1 MERGLE
7 TPHLSLPHH
16 PIKPTNHEQLLPKVT
31 KILSLG

>member
-7 TPHLSLPHH
+7 TPDLSLPHY
-16 PIKPTNHEQLLPKVT
+16 PIKPANHEQLLPKVT